1 MTITQ
6 ETQVLLEIKGNF
18 IIEVV
23 NPFRSY
29 RNCNLNTPTSRA
41 FTDEV
46 ETLDK
51 IQHFVL
57 VCDKDKSLSRH
68 GRDFS
73 QHDKGD

>member
-6 ETQVLLEIKGNF
+6 ETQMLLETKGNF
-18 IIEVV
+18 IIEAV
-23 NPFRSY
+23 NSFKSY
-29 RNCNLNTPTSRA
+29 RNSNLNAPTSRA

-57 VCDKDKSLSRH
+57 VCDKDKPLSRH